1 MVPNLKHLMTDSSI
15 LDSFSVTEIEEL
27 ISNTPSADLY
37 RVLLDK
43 KMSRPFNKHSVLAGV
58 DKMLGGNMVF
68 GNEDMNAIQAGA
80 SDSITEHV
88 LSMEVLEIQD
98 NSVIITPRDF
108 ESDILDHIEVLE
120 VSDNNQQMGNNEID
134 TSELIIPTAPAIV
147 ERLEV
152 ELVDETDGESVE
164 DSRIVV
170 GEEIVLNVNN
180 QIPEISTEKKSDKKK
195 KDKQKNFKLKEYSG
209 ISEYAKWL
217 LSFKNVDVEKQIL
230 KEEKAVKKRAL
241 EQSAKKSV
249 TKSDLIASEPLAEI
263 LAIQGHFDDA
273 KKMYEQLMH
282 KYPEKSS
289 YFAAKINNLLKI

>member
-1 MVPNLKHLMTDSSI
+1 MVPNLTHLMTDSSI

-43 KMSRPFNKHSVLAGV
+43 KMSRSFTQHSVLAGA
-58 DKMLGGNMVF
+58 DKMLGVNMIF
-68 GNEDMNAIQAGA
+68 GNEDMNAIQTGA
-80 SDSITEHV
+80 PDPITEHV
-88 LSMEVLEIQD
+88 LNMEVIEIQD
-98 NSVIITPRDF
+98 NSVMIAPGDF
-108 ESDILDHIEVLE
+108 KSDILDHMEVLE
-120 VSDNNQQMGNNEID
+120 VSDNNQQMVHNEINA
-134 TSELIIPTAPAIV
+134 TELIEPTTPAIL
-147 ERLEV
+147 ERPEV
-152 ELVDETDGESVE
+152 DLVDEIEIEPVDESSE
-164 DSRIVV
+164 VV
-170 GEEIVLNVNN
+170 GDVIVLNVNN
-180 QIPEISTEKKSDKKK
+180 KTPEIYTEKKSDKKK
-195 KDKQKNFKLKEYSG
+195 KNKQKNFKLKEYSG

-230 KEEKAVKKRAL
+230 KEEKAAKKRAL

-249 TKSDLIASEPLAEI
+249 TKSDLIASESLAEI